1 MEKIIKIGKQEVRL
15 NNNVAWTMEYRDQF
29 GKDIVPAL
37 MPILASLMEGVSTI
51 ISESGSNEVTMADIA
66 DAVQG
71 RSMDVL
77 LPMFQV
83 EFVDVIIN
91 VTWAMAKAADET
103 ILPPKQWVKQFDEF
117 PLDVVGPAIYDLV
130 LKGFVSSKNLKRL
143 KKIGKDLTNL
153 QPKKNPSRSTKSS
166 SQESNEA

>member
-1 MEKIIKIGKQEVRL
+1 MEKVIKIGKQEARL

-37 MPILASLMEGVSTI
+37 MPVVASMIEGVSAVVGDT
-51 ISESGSNEVTMADIA
+51 GTTDIKLEDLA
-66 DAVQG
+66 TALQG
-71 RSMDVL
+71 RTMDVL

-103 ILPPKQWVKQFDEF
+103 IAPPKQWVRQFDEF
-117 PLDVVGPAIYDLV
+117 PLDIIGPAVYELV
-130 LKGFVSSKNLKRL
+130 VKGFVSSKNLKRL
-143 KKIGKDLTNL
+143 KKIGKDLKAL
-153 QPKKNPSRSTKSS
+153 QPSHSTTSS
-166 SQESNEA
+166 SQDSSEA

>member
-1 MEKIIKIGKQEVRL
+1 MEKVIKIGKQEVRL

-37 MPILASLMEGVSTI
+37 MPVLASMVEGVSTI
-51 ISESGSNEVTMADIA
+51 ISDSSAGGELNVTNIAESL
-66 DAVQG
+66 QG
-71 RSMDVL
+71 RALDIL

-83 EFVDVIIN
+83 EFVDTIVN

-103 ILPPKQWVKQFDEF
+103 IAPPKQWVRQFEEF
-117 PLDVVGPAIYDLV
+117 PLDIVCPAIYDMV

-143 KKIGKDLTNL
+143 KKLGADLKAL
-153 QPKKNPSRSTKSS
+153 QPSHSTPSS
-166 SQESNEA
+166 SPVSNED

>member
-37 MPILASLMEGVSTI
+37 MPIVASLMEGVSTI
-51 ISESGSNEVTMADIA
+51 VSESGKSEISVSDIA
-66 DAVQG
+66 EAIQG
-71 RSMDVL
+71 RAMDVL

-83 EFVDVIIN
+83 EFVDIIIN
-91 VTWAMAKAADET
+91 VTWAMAKAADEN
-103 ILPPKQWVKQFDEF
+103 IEPPKRWVRQFEEF
-117 PLDVVGPAIYDLV
+117 PLDVIVPAVYELV

-143 KKIGKDLTNL
+143 KKISGSLKNL
-153 QPKKNPSRSTKSS
+153 QPSHSTTSS
-166 SQESNEA
+166 SPDSNED

>member
-1 MEKIIKIGKQEVRL
+1 MEKVIKIGKQEVRL

-37 MPILASLMEGVSTI
+37 MPVIASMIEGVSTI
-51 ISESGSNEVTMADIA
+51 VAETGKTEISVADVA
-66 DAVQG
+66 EAVQG
-71 RSMDVL
+71 RTMDVL

-83 EFVDVIIN
+83 EFVDVVIN

-103 ILPPKQWVKQFDEF
+103 IAPPKQWVKQFETF
-117 PLDVVGPAIYDLV
+117 PLDVVAPAVYDLV

-143 KKIGKDLTNL
+143 KEIGASLKTL
-153 QPKKNPSRSTKSS
+153 QPSHSTTSS
-166 SQESNEA
+166 SPDSNED

>member
-1 MEKIIKIGKQEVRL
+1 MEKVIKIGKQEVRL

-37 MPILASLMEGVSTI
+37 MPVVASMIEGMASIVAESNG
-51 ISESGSNEVTMADIA
+51 SELNVKTLA
-66 DAVQG
+66 DAFQG
-71 RSMDVL
+71 RSVEIL

-103 ILPPKQWVKQFDEF
+103 VAPPKQWVKQFEEF
-117 PLDVVGPAIYDLV
+117 PLDIVGPAVYDLV

-143 KKIGKDLTNL
+143 KKIGKDLKKL
-153 QPKKNPSRSTKSS
+153 QPTTTSTSTQSS
-166 SQESNEA
+166 SQDSSED